1 MPTKEQLKVFELSD
15 ELLNII
21 DYQDDFTR
29 SDLQGVVEARVI
41 THCKLS

>member
-1 MPTKEQLKVFELSD
+1 MLSKEQLKIFELSD

-21 DYQDDFTR
+21 DNQDDFTR
-29 SDLQGVVEARVI
+29 SDLQGVVEARVM